1 MIMECALFLILFV
14 VIYIITVVICMY
26 ITYKEHRRVT
36 TIGEV
41 FDSMY
46 IWMIMPLINTIA
58 LIIFALCLYIH
69 LIIKY
74 TGIIKLWEKI
84 RNIKL

>member
-1 MIMECALFLILFV
+1 MEFGLFLILFV
-14 VIYIITVVICMY
+14 VIYIITVVVCMY
-26 ITYKEHRRVT
+26 ITYKEHRYVT

-58 LIIFALCLYIH
+58 LIIFALCLCID
-69 LIIKY
+69 LILKY
-74 TGIIKLWEKI
+74 TGIIKLWDKI
-84 RNIKL
+84 RNIKI